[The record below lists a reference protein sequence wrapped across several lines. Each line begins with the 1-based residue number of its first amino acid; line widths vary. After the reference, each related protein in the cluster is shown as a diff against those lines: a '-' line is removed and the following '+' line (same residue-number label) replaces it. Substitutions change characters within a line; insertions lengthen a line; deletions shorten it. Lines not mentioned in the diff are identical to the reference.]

1 MTENNREQFT
11 LLMAKMGEAAVGNDE
26 TKRPNK
32 KKVEIYFD
40 FLKDMEYDSIVANA
54 NLHFKKNKWF
64 PAICE
69 LRNENGT
76 LDAAAIEAYNIIEE
90 LMDGLYDPMIG
101 IPCLN
106 AMNERLESMGRAY
119 LKPILMKWGT
129 EIWSRQNITATR
141 AQFIKAFP
149 VETKGIDTSRQI
161 EMKKPKLIAQGVSVT
176 VTELQERLK
185 LVRERNIER
194 KQLEEHK
201 ENIFEQQR
209 IKLNEV
215 MSELHKESE
224 ANLISDVQT
233 ATKN

>member
-40 FLKDMEYDSIVANA
+40 FLKDMEYDTIVANA

-76 LDAAAIEAYNIIEE
+76 LDAVAIEAYNTIEE
-90 LMDGLYDPMIG
+90 LMDSLYDPSLG
-101 IPCLN
+101 IACLN
-106 AMNERLESMGRAY
+106 AMNERLENMGRAY
-119 LKPILMKWGT
+119 LKPILMKWGS

-161 EMKKPKLIAQGVSVT
+161 EMKRPKLIAQGVSVS
-176 VTELQERLK
+176 VAELQERLRF
-185 LVRERNIER
+185 VRERNMER
-194 KQLEEHK
+194 KQLEQHT

-209 IKLNEV
+209 KKINEV
-215 MSELHKESE
+215 MNELHKES
-224 ANLISDVQT
+224 AVQ
-233 ATKN
+233 AVTKD

>member
-1 MTENNREQFT
+1 MTDNDYEVFGD
-11 LLMAKMGEAAVGNDE
+11 LMLSWGEISSGNEEMRTPSHLKID
-26 TKRPNK
+26 T
-32 KKVEIYFD
+32 YFK
-40 FLKDMEYDSIVANA
+40 FLKELSLNEICENVKK
-54 NLHFKKNKWF
+54 HFDKNKWF

-76 LDAAAIEAYNIIEE
+76 LDAAAIEAYNTIEE
-90 LMDGLYDPMIG
+90 LMDSLYDPMIG

-106 AMNERLESMGRAY
+106 AMNERLETIGKAY

-233 ATKN
+233 AT